1 MRGAVTVNRPAWP
14 GARATGTR
22 PRQRP
27 VHGSVVLK
35 LLPAQPDPRAAWASL
50 LPVSEA
56 SPARARHDASFFLAR
71 CPGFSEDLEDV
82 AVLVVSELVTNAC
95 QAMRAGPVTG
105 PACVEL
111 SLRWFED
118 RLLVEVI
125 DSSPR
130 APVLRP
136 GGNAGAEGG
145 RGLVVVDRLSAEW
158 GWFRR
163 PGRKVVYCVLP
174 LTIDTIEEGT

>member
-1 MRGAVTVNRPAWP
+1 MGTPTRTVKRSVKP
-14 GARATGTR
+14 GARAQCTR

-27 VHGSVVLK
+27 VHGSVVLG

-56 SPARARHDASFFLAR
+56 SPARARRDTRFFLGN
-71 CPGFSEDLEDV
+71 CPGVSRDLEDV

-95 QAMRAGPVTG
+95 QAMQTGPVCG
-105 PACVEL
+105 IARIEL
-111 SLRWFED
+111 SLRRFED

-130 APVLRP
+130 EPAMNL
-136 GGNAGAEGG
+136 AGQAEAEGG
-145 RGLVVVDRLSAEW
+145 RGLVVVDRLSGEW
-158 GWFRR
+158 GWFWR

-174 LTIDTIEEGT
+174 LATEERN